1 MANGIID
8 PWATN
13 QPVAV
18 THSKI
23 NLHDKT
29 GLAFTKPKPESEPSA
44 AAAADPNAA
53 SNRRRSLNLWMD
65 AADSEIALATV
76 EHGVSSCTLLATD
89 ALHENLIVEKS
100 RGETAVVK
108 TADLLSAELRGS
120 WRLSC
125 PLPPRPT
132 WIDADPPIPAR
143 AASSKPEKEEEEAAT
158 SSSAAAAS
166 SSSSAA
172 TLATASAP
180 LEKYFIQRYMLFS
193 KFDDGVALDDEGWYS
208 VTPEVLARHMAERCR
223 CDLIVDAFCGVGG
236 NAIQFAHTCE
246 RVIAVDLDASRLQ
259 YAAHNAKIY
268 GVNDR
273 IEWLHAD
280 FFDLAPSTL
289 HADVFFLSPPWGGPE
304 YASAKRFDLVTMM
317 GGLDGAEI
325 LRHALKLAPS
335 VAYFLPRNADLRQL
349 KALAREHGV
358 PLELERC
365 WLNGHEKGL
374 MAYFNFLEAEEEEE
388 EEDLF

>member
-100 RGETAVVK
+100 RGETACRQGGRFI
-108 TADLLSAELRGS
+108 ERGAA
-120 WRLSC
+120 RLVAAMC
-125 PLPPRPT
+125 PLPPQPT

-143 AASSKPEKEEEEAAT
+143 AASKPEKEEERPPPLRTPRPPPPPAAPPPSRRLRRRSKST
-158 SSSAAAAS
+158 LYSGTCSSAS
-166 SSSSAA
+166 S
-172 TLATASAP
+172 T
-180 LEKYFIQRYMLFS
+180 M
-193 KFDDGVALDDEGWYS
+193 
-208 VTPEVLARHMAERCR
+208 
-223 CDLIVDAFCGVGG
+223 
-236 NAIQFAHTCE
+236 
-246 RVIAVDLDASRLQ
+246 ASR
-259 YAAHNAKIY
+259 
-268 GVNDR
+268 
-273 IEWLHAD
+273 
-280 FFDLAPSTL
+280 STMR
-289 HADVFFLSPPWGGPE
+289 VGIP
-304 YASAKRFDLVTMM
+304 
-317 GGLDGAEI
+317 
-325 LRHALKLAPS
+325 
-335 VAYFLPRNADLRQL
+335 
-349 KALAREHGV
+349 
-358 PLELERC
+358 
-365 WLNGHEKGL
+365 
-374 MAYFNFLEAEEEEE
+374 
-388 EEDLF
+388 

>member
-125 PLPPRPT
+125 PLPPRP
-132 WIDADPPIPAR
+132 APP
-143 AASSKPEKEEEEAAT
+143 
-158 SSSAAAAS
+158 
-166 SSSSAA
+166 
-172 TLATASAP
+172 
-180 LEKYFIQRYMLFS
+180 LFS
-193 KFDDGVALDDEGWYS
+193 KQQGSLRRQPFWQL
-208 VTPEVLARHMAERCR
+208 PPL
-223 CDLIVDAFCGVGG
+223 
-236 NAIQFAHTCE
+236 
-246 RVIAVDLDASRLQ
+246 
-259 YAAHNAKIY
+259 
-268 GVNDR
+268 
-273 IEWLHAD
+273 
-280 FFDLAPSTL
+280 
-289 HADVFFLSPPWGGPE
+289 LSFQGT
-304 YASAKRFDLVTMM
+304 R
-317 GGLDGAEI
+317 
-325 LRHALKLAPS
+325 
-335 VAYFLPRNADLRQL
+335 
-349 KALAREHGV
+349 
-358 PLELERC
+358 LELR
-365 WLNGHEKGL
+365 
-374 MAYFNFLEAEEEEE
+374 
-388 EEDLF
+388 